1 MENNYSAPSTSSK
14 PFFSSSS
21 ASNWTSSVSETLFSS
36 KNMLITILVVLLVFS
51 LLGINILAIIGNFFT
66 SLVHLLKPLV
76 LQILSIFG
84 YVTGTVIEKSGEIVQ
99 KGGDV
104 LLDASIPNLN
114 NIKGVNGSFANSQPM
129 PDSTT
134 NPIQNPITSAKT
146 GWCLVGEYEGRRGC
160 IAIGDQDK
168 CLSGQVFPNQQ
179 MCMNPTMNMPMSPL
193 KSIPG

>member
-66 SLVHLLKPLV
+66 SLVYLLKPLV

-179 MCMNPTMNMPMSPL
+179 MCLNPTMNMPISPL
-193 KSIPG
+193 KSIPE

>member
-1 MENNYSAPSTSSK
+1 MENNYSTPSK
-14 PFFSSSS
+14 PFFSSANSGIS
-21 ASNWTSSVSETLFSS
+21 TSVLTDSFFST

-51 LLGINILAIIGNFFT
+51 LLGINILAIVGNFFT
-66 SLVHLLKPLV
+66 SLVHILKPLV

-99 KGGDV
+99 RGGDV
-104 LLDASIPNLN
+104 LVNASVPNLN
-114 NIKGVNGSFANSQPM
+114 NVKGVTTSFANSPPM

-134 NPIQNPITSAKT
+134 NPIQNPITSSKT

-179 MCMNPTMNMPMSPL
+179 MCLNPTMNMPMSPL

>member
-21 ASNWTSSVSETLFSS
+21 ASNWTSSVSESLFSS

-66 SLVHLLKPLV
+66 SLVYLLKPLV

-179 MCMNPTMNMPMSPL
+179 MCLNPTMNMPMSPL

>member
-1 MENNYSAPSTSSK
+1 MENNYNAPVSSPK
-14 PFFSSSS
+14 PFFSSASS
-21 ASNWTSSVSETLFSS
+21 GISTNFFGDSFFST
-36 KNMLITILVVLLVFS
+36 KNMLIIVLVVLLIFS

-66 SLVHLLKPLV
+66 SLVQLFKPLI
-76 LQILSIFG
+76 LQILSTFG
-84 YVTGTVIEKSGEIVQ
+84 FVTGTVIDKTAEIVH

-104 LLDASIPNLN
+104 LVNASVPNLN
-114 NIKGVNGSFANSQPM
+114 NVKVTGSFANNQPM

-146 GWCLVGEYEGRRGC
+146 SWCLVGEYEGRRGC

-179 MCMNPTMNMPMSPL
+179 MCLNPTMNMPISPL
-193 KSIPG
+193 KSIPE

>member
-66 SLVHLLKPLV
+66 SLVYLLKPLV

-179 MCMNPTMNMPMSPL
+179 MCLNPTMNMPMSPL

>member
-66 SLVHLLKPLV
+66 SLVYLLKPLV

-99 KGGDV
+99 KSGDV

-179 MCMNPTMNMPMSPL
+179 MCLNPTMNMPMSPL